1 MEPIGLVAGS
11 GRFPVLF
18 AKGAA
23 AAGRTVVAAA
33 HEGETDAELERHVA
47 RLAWVKL
54 GQLGRIADVL
64 REAGCREAVFC
75 GGLRKVRLLDLRPDW
90 LGVKVLAG
98 LRSFG
103 DDAALR
109 AIADALEREG
119 VRIVSA
125 LPLVPELLAPAG
137 PLGRRRLSDEQ
148 RSDAQVGFAV
158 ARALGALD
166 VGQTVV
172 VKRGVVL
179 AVEAVEGTDAC
190 IARGGALA
198 SGAVVVKAFKPQQ
211 DARFDVPAV
220 GPETIAAMRA
230 ASCAALAIEAG
241 RAVVLDRDVLA
252 SAADDAGIAVEG
264 VLPPA

>member
-1 MEPIGLVAGS
+1 MEPLGLVAGS

-18 AKGAA
+18 AQAAA
-23 AAGRTVVAAA
+23 AAGRIVVAAA
-33 HEGETDAELERHVA
+33 HEGESEPDLERHVA
-47 RLAWVKL
+47 RLQWVKL
-54 GQLGRIADVL
+54 GQLGRIAEVL
-64 REAGCREAVFC
+64 RDAGCREAVFC

-109 AIADALEREG
+109 AIAGALEGEG
-119 VRIVSA
+119 VRIVSP
-125 LPLVPELLAPAG
+125 LPLVPQLLAPAG
-137 PLGRRRLSDEQ
+137 PLGRRRMSEEQ
-148 RSDAQVGFAV
+148 RTDAAVGFAV

-179 AVEAVEGTDAC
+179 AVEAIEGTDAC

-198 SGAVVVKAFKPQQ
+198 AGAVVVKAFKPQQ
-211 DARFDVPAV
+211 DARFDVPAI
-220 GPETIAAMRA
+220 GPETIAAMRGA
-230 ASCAALAIEAG
+230 RCTALAIEPG
-241 RAVVLDRDVLA
+241 RAVVLDREALA

-264 VLPPA
+264 VVPSA